1 MIVKNYKGFLIDLD
15 GTIYRGKERI
25 DSAVEFVH
33 KLAEKGLPYL
43 FVTNNSSKT
52 PEQVAKTLEGFGVS
66 VTSEQIITSSLAT
79 ADYIFEQKQE
89 ANVFMIGEEGLR
101 NALENKGFALRDEN
115 VDYVVIGIDRAITYE
130 KLANACLAVRNGA
143 ELISTNADKAIPTE
157 RGLVPGNGALTSI
170 VSTST
175 GVDPIFI
182 GKPEPIIIEQA
193 LKRLGVGKE
202 DALMIGDNYDTDIL
216 AGINSGLDTLL
227 VHTGVTTKEQ
237 LLDVKRRPTYVFDT
251 LEEFVI

>member
-52 PEQVAKTLEGFGVS
+52 PEQVANTLEGFGVS
-66 VTSEQIITSSLAT
+66 ATSEQIITSSLAT
-79 ADYIFEQKQE
+79 ADYIYEQKQE
-89 ANVFMIGEEGLR
+89 ANVFMIGEEGLK
-101 NALENKGFALRDEN
+101 NALEKKGFALSDEN
-115 VDYVVIGIDRAITYE
+115 VDYVIIGIDRAITYE
-130 KLANACLAVRNGA
+130 KLAKACLAVRNGA

-157 RGLVPGNGALTSI
+157 RGLVPGNGAITSV

-175 GVDPIFI
+175 GVTPIFI
-182 GKPEPIIIEQA
+182 GKPEPIIIGQA

-202 DALMIGDNYDTDIL
+202 DAIMIGDNYDTDIL

-237 LLDVKRRPTYVFDT
+237 LLVVKKQPTYVCDS